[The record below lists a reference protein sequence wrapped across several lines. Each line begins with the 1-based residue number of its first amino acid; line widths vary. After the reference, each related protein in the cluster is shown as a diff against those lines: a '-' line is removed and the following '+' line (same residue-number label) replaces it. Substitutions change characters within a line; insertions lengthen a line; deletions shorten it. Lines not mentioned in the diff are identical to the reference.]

1 MRSLNGTSHAFDA
14 SSDKRRATLERR
26 KEQKMQ
32 TERLKEQL
40 EMNRKVASIRNQDA
54 TARNIEK

>member
-14 SSDKRRATLERR
+14 SSDKKRATIERR

-40 EMNRKVASIRNQDA
+40 EMNRKVASIRN
-54 TARNIEK
+54 